1 MSSGVQTSARDSTN
15 IDPNPAETV
24 LTNPLTRLP
33 QPETTPIILTREN
46 PRPIVFDRAAEPHR
60 EEIDQRV
67 CAQTEIKIPQGPS
80 LWVPLV
86 VGTEKTWSL
95 IDTGASSNLI
105 CKRLQE
111 KVGGKLE
118 AYNGR
123 VIDPKGDPMPILGVT
138 RVRMNV
144 AGLQTTEKFL
154 VMDGLNP
161 DVIVGLRYLLERG
174 CRLDWEHCCLWLE
187 GGIRKAPMTVA
198 GPQIPCDPDPVLTLC
213 AEING
218 DTPLACVTSLTS
230 WTWRAPADPTP

>member
-1 MSSGVQTSARDSTN
+1 MSSGVQTSARDST
-15 IDPNPAETV
+15 ITDPYPAETV
-24 LTNPLTRLP
+24 STSPSTQLP
-33 QPETTPIILTREN
+33 QPETLPIILTREN
-46 PRPIVFDRAAEPHR
+46 LRPIVFDRPAEPPR

-67 CAQTEIKIPQGPS
+67 CAQTEIKLPQGPR

-105 CKRLQE
+105 CKQLQE

-161 DVIVGLRYLLERG
+161 DVIVGLQYLLE
-174 CRLDWEHCCLWLE
+174 
-187 GGIRKAPMTVA
+187 
-198 GPQIPCDPDPVLTLC
+198 
-213 AEING
+213 
-218 DTPLACVTSLTS
+218 
-230 WTWRAPADPTP
+230 